1 VRPVRADEWP
11 RWRDVRVRMLREETS
26 SFSSRWEDVARQPE
40 EYWRDWVDAAAA
52 GTTRRLFVAEQGDRW
67 LGAVGCHLRVDRSE
81 AQLISMWVAPDARG
95 TGLAQELIRAVAA
108 WARERGCAGVFL
120 FVQEA
125 NAPARRLY
133 ERAGFKA
140 TGERESLPSR
150 RGFKIL
156 MSATVGR
163 LLDEDVG

>member
-1 VRPVRADEWP
+1 MRADEWS

-26 SFSSRWEDVARQPE
+26 YFTSRWEDVARQPE
-40 EYWRDWVDAAAA
+40 EYWRDWVDAAAE
-52 GTTRRLFVAEQGDRW
+52 GTTRRLFVAEESGRW

-81 AQLISMWVAPDARG
+81 AQLISMWVAPEARG
-95 TGLAQELIRAVAA
+95 SGFAPHLIRAVAE
-108 WARERGCAGVFL
+108 WARERGCTGVFL

-133 ERAGFKA
+133 ERAGFRP
-140 TGERESLPSR
+140 TGERETLPSR

-156 MSATVGR
+156 MWAPVEHLLGEGVG
-163 LLDEDVG
+163 